1 MRVTYGIDDEINQI
15 DELWGEYVI
24 DDADHDGA
32 ILFRFL
38 STRFREKAAQSSQ
51 GSYVS
56 KPVHLAVYTN
66 VPRSPEGG
74 VRMRDVISRNLVL
87 SPAISCY
94 LLQYRAPH
102 CMR

>member
-1 MRVTYGIDDEINQI
+1 MVLMINLI
-15 DELWGEYVI
+15 ILMMCAGEYVI

-56 KPVHLAVYTN
+56 KPVLPGNTYSRGN
-66 VPRSPEGG
+66 VLVADTPTRQPRS
-74 VRMRDVISRNLVL
+74 
-87 SPAISCY
+87 
-94 LLQYRAPH
+94 
-102 CMR
+102 